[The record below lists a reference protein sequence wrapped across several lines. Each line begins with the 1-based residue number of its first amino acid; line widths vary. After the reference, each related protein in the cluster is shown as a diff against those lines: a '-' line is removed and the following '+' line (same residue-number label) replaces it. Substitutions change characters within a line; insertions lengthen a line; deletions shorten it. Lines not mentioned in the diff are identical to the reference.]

1 MLFYGCKTPNL
12 GFIFSQKNDFI
23 LFFECN
29 YLILT
34 QYKKDALKIYF
45 EKLRNKV
52 TLLFWISHS
61 NPTSYFTEP
70 NISKN
75 SKAFRNYAPSYTV
88 EVLNSQCTASQL
100 NITKV
105 HFKISLKDLV
115 TEIRGLNI
123 T

>member
-1 MLFYGCKTPNL
+1 M
-12 GFIFSQKNDFI
+12 I
-23 LFFECN
+23 LSSFLSAIN
-29 YLILT
+29 AN
-34 QYKKDALKIYF
+34 KKDALKIYF